1 MNNEPNTPKSV
12 NALDKTSFL
21 VSDEPVMN
29 TALDLLKIIQNTGE
43 IIIKGKG
50 NNCPNA
56 VSVANIITENMLKD
70 NSKIK
75 KIIVDSYTTDDGYMI
90 STIEITI
97 TKIN

>member
-1 MNNEPNTPKSV
+1 MIDEPNTPKSV

-50 NNCPNA
+50 NNCPNT
-56 VSVANIITENMLKD
+56 VSVANIITENMLKGK
-70 NSKIK
+70 SKTE
-75 KIIVDSYTTDDGYMI
+75 KITVDSDIIDNGYMI
-90 STIEITI
+90 STIEIVI
-97 TKIN
+97 KKIN